1 MASKK
6 LTWAIL
12 GHCGSLLT
20 MAGPTLTQASDPP
33 AKQAA
38 KPSTKQDQVTCR
50 YLDSEGGR
58 IRQRVC
64 GTPVELQSRVRLVP
78 VLFHPFPVRARR
90 PGDKESRG

>member
-12 GHCGSLLT
+12 GLCGSLLT
-20 MAGPTLTQASDPP
+20 MAAPTVTQASDPP

-38 KPSTKQDQVTCR
+38 KRSTKQDEVTCR

-64 GTPVELQSRVRLVP
+64 GTPVELQSRVRLGP
-78 VLFHPFPVRARR
+78 GTFPSF
-90 PGDKESRG
+90 PGAGQTPRG